1 MQASNPWEGSEMM
14 NKNKEKQW
22 DTNFHL
28 PNTSSMDLRG
38 RQSVRAT
45 FRLSEVCIDAITI
58 LSAQLGI
65 KQKSVFD
72 HLMEDAQVLKD
83 MARELANI
91 ELDRHGNRIQKTFV
105 ISRRSLSFLDSISD
119 EFDAPRDALVEYS
132 VRRLL
137 PIIAK
142 ERKRHGKRKELLAE
156 ISNHFAEGE
165 KLLSKADEMLGADDP
180 IVNRLAT
187 AMSVYKNALRD
198 IANFI
203 ERGKIIEEFQL
214 E

>member
-1 MQASNPWEGSEMM
+1 MK
-14 NKNKEKQW
+14 KNKEKQW
-22 DTNFHL
+22 DIEFSL
-28 PNTSSMDLRG
+28 SNTSAMDLRG

-45 FRLSEVCIDAITI
+45 FRLSEACINAITI

-83 MARELANI
+83 MARELEKI
-91 ELDRHGNRIQKTFV
+91 EIDPHERIQKTFV
-105 ISRRSLSFLDSISD
+105 ISRRSLSYLDSISS
-119 EFDAPRDALVEYS
+119 EYDAPRDALVEYS

-142 ERKRHGKRKELLAE
+142 ERKRHEKRKEMLAE

-165 KLLSKADEMLGADDP
+165 KLLSTAEEVLGAEDSV
-180 IVNRLAT
+180 VNKLKSAI
-187 AMSVYKNALRD
+187 SVYKNAFDD
-198 IANFI
+198 IVQFI
-203 ERGKIIEEFQL
+203 DRGKIIEEFQL
-214 E
+214 K